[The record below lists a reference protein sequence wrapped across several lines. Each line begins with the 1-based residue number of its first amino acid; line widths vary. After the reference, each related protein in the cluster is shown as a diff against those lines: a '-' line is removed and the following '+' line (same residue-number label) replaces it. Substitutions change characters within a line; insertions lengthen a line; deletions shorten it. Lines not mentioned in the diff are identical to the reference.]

1 MTEQFI
7 AEMLKFAPAIAVLL
21 WVTYRQQKLIEGL
34 TGAVIECYKSQE
46 CLEDDRGS

>member
-21 WVTYRQQKLIEGL
+21 WVTYRQQRLIEGL
-34 TGAVIECYKSQE
+34 TDAVIECYKSHE
-46 CLEDDRGS
+46 CPDEEE